1 VSRWSSSRSAPTAR
15 GSVRLLVALLLLGLA
30 AAPADAPTATAD
42 SQQLTSVAAMRGGAE
57 VSAMLRFVTFNAYH
71 GGFGSA
77 WTGDASHIEE
87 RLAIAAEQLR
97 ALAPDVIALQEA
109 SAGRRHGDVA
119 AKLAETLGFHHVRA
133 SASRRAVPLP
143 LVNDL
148 AAWILDFDEGPAILS
163 RFPIVASETYE
174 LPRCSAYLD
183 PRVVLRAE
191 VATPHGRLHVFS
203 THTSG
208 LDCQVERTADV
219 VRTWRGEMPAVLMGD
234 LNGVETTPWI
244 AALRGA
250 DFVDAF
256 RAANPTAPGATTWQ
270 RLNGPV
276 STARRRIDYI
286 FMLPGTATSSAVRE
300 SRVVLDRP
308 SRRAD
313 GSPLWPSDHY
323 GVLADIALAPATGP
337 RGRRSEVPVEDLQ

>member
-1 VSRWSSSRSAPTAR
+1 MMPASATR
-15 GSVRLLVALLLLGLA
+15 GRCVPLLVALLLLGLA
-30 AAPADAPTATAD
+30 AAPADAPTATARAQRSPPAAAERD
-42 SQQLTSVAAMRGGAE
+42 SQEGAAT
-57 VSAMLRFVTFNAYH
+57 LRFVTFNAYH

-77 WTGDASHIEE
+77 WTGDASHVDE
-87 RLAIAAEQLR
+87 RLAIAADQLR
-97 ALAPDVIALQEA
+97 ALVPDVIALQEA
-109 SAGRRHGDVA
+109 SAGRRRGDIA
-119 AKLAETLGFHHVRA
+119 AKLAEALGFHHVRA
-133 SASRRAVPLP
+133 PASRRAVPIP

-174 LPRCSAYLD
+174 LPRCRAYLD

-191 VATPHGRLHVFS
+191 VATPHGHLHVFS

-208 LDCQVERTADV
+208 LDCQVERAADV
-219 VRTWRGEMPAVLMGD
+219 VRTWRGEMPALLMGD
-234 LNGVETTPWI
+234 LNGVESAPWI
-244 AALRGA
+244 AGLSGA

-270 RLNGPV
+270 RLDGPV

-286 FMLPGTATSSAVRE
+286 LMMPGTAVCSGVPRG
-300 SRVVLDRP
+300 RVVLDRP
-308 SRRAD
+308 GRRAD

-323 GVLADIALAPATGP
+323 GVLADIALTPATGP
-337 RGRRSEVPVEDLQ
+337 GSRKSEVPVEHLQ

>member
-1 VSRWSSSRSAPTAR
+1 MDRRREP
-15 GSVRLLVALLLLGLA
+15 L
-30 AAPADAPTATAD
+30 D
-42 SQQLTSVAAMRGGAE
+42 
-57 VSAMLRFVTFNAYH
+57 
-71 GGFGSA
+71 
-77 WTGDASHIEE
+77 E
-87 RLAIAAEQLR
+87 RLAIAADQLR

-109 SAGRRHGDVA
+109 SSGRRRGDIA
-119 AKLAETLGFHHVRA
+119 AKLADTLGFHHVRA

-163 RFPIVASETYE
+163 RFPIVASEIYE
-174 LPRCSAYLD
+174 LPRCRAYLD

-191 VATPHGRLHVFS
+191 VVTPHGHLHVFS

-208 LDCQVERTADV
+208 VDCQVERAAHI
-219 VRTWRGEMPAVLMGD
+219 VRTWRGQMPSVLMGD

-244 AALRGA
+244 AALSDA

-270 RLNGPV
+270 RVDGPT

-286 FMLPGTATSSAVRE
+286 FMLPGTAISSTVRE
-300 SRVVLDRP
+300 SRWCSTAP
-308 SRRAD
+308 GASRTAARCGRRITTAC
-313 GSPLWPSDHY
+313 WPR
-323 GVLADIALAPATGP
+323 IALAPADANRP
-337 RGRRSEVPVEDLQ
+337 ARVLPV